1 MTGLIGAF
9 VEAWAEFR
17 VHRARVLLSLVGVTI
32 AVAALAGVVGVG
44 AIATQAQ
51 TEQLERGGGRPA
63 TLVLAPPFNPDTGKQ
78 ADPATLAA
86 AFDQIRER
94 YAITYASGVAW
105 GDARFQFADGA
116 ESVALTV
123 VAPAYG
129 PMHRIQLASG
139 DWFTARDE
147 ARVSPAL
154 VVSDAVWQR
163 LGAPELAT
171 HPTVTVYGQQDTTAI
186 IVGVLPP
193 DPFGPVFQAFILD
206 SGWAA
211 IAQPAQAAVLPMYEF
226 WVPLDLADVLMERI
240 RAEVGSALGEGWVVD
255 VQRQDYL
262 AWGTSDPLEPV
273 RLVLLVIAGLILFL
287 GALSLVN
294 IALVTVR
301 QRVREI
307 GIRRA
312 FGATAPRVFLAV
324 LLESVV
330 ATVIAGVLGVVLAV
344 VLVQS
349 EWIRGIIA
357 PGLEDAVPFPA
368 EAALVGLLASVGVGA
383 LAGLLPAFVAV
394 RVKVIDAIRY

>member
-1 MTGLIGAF
+1 MIGAF

-17 VHRARVLLSLVGVTI
+17 VHRARVLLSLVGVAI
-32 AVAALAGVVGVG
+32 AVAALSGVVGVG

-63 TLVLAPPFNPDTGKQ
+63 TLVLSPPYKMETGKQ

-86 AFDQIRER
+86 VFDQIVER
-94 YAITYASGVAW
+94 YAITYAGAVTWS
-105 GDARFQFADGA
+105 DARIQYADGTDG
-116 ESVALTV
+116 VTLTV
-123 VAPAYG
+123 VSPAYG
-129 PMHRIQLASG
+129 PMHRIQLAEGS
-139 DWFTARDE
+139 WFTARD
-147 ARVSPAL
+147 AQRLSPAL

-163 LGAPELAT
+163 LGAPGLAT
-171 HPTVTVYGQQDTTAI
+171 NPTVTVYGAQSTTAV

-193 DPFGPVFQAFILD
+193 DPYGPNYQAYILS
-206 SGWAA
+206 SGYAA
-211 IAQPAQAAVLPMYEF
+211 IAQPSQAAALPMYEF

-240 RAEVGSALGEGWVVD
+240 RAEVGSALGDGWVVD

-262 AWGTSDPLEPV
+262 AWGTSDPLEPI
-273 RLVLLVIAGLILFL
+273 RIVLLAIAGLILFL

-324 LLESVV
+324 MLESVV

-349 EWIRGIIA
+349 EWVRGYIA
-357 PGLEDAVPFPA
+357 PGLEDSVPFPA
-368 EAALVGLLASVGVGA
+368 EAALVGFLAAVAVGA
-383 LAGLLPAFVAV
+383 LAGLLPALVAV